1 MADRRHHRGS
11 FARWLL
17 RQYRLAGHDTDDAEA
32 HIRIVVTAAVALDA
46 GLTPEQATHL
56 AHTLDVTPQQVT
68 AAYSAEMRQRTLDQ
82 LLDHPG
88 LAELDTH
95 LDDIARS

>member
-1 MADRRHHRGS
+1 MADRHPRGS

-17 RQYRLAGHDTDDAEA
+17 RHYRLAGHDADDTEA

-46 GLTPEQATHL
+46 GLTPDQAAHL
-56 AHTLDVTPQQVT
+56 AHILDVTPQQVT
-68 AAYSAEMRQRTLDQ
+68 AAYSAEIRQRTLDE

-88 LAELDTH
+88 LAELDTR
-95 LDDIARS
+95 LDEIARH